1 LEIPTG
7 RIEHENHKKYYLHID
22 CVHRYSI
29 MRFINSPSCML
40 DIISVL
46 NNIDASKRSFNSK
59 NNIITT
65 CKDEVILVNKQ
76 NSFYNNELSCTTL
89 RSYIRKILE
98 LSELFISLL
107 PTNSD
112 NNNNNSN
119 NNYNNKLMTK
129 KKKNITTITASNTI
143 KNATYILNL
152 KETNDNNY
160 LFKQLFITQ
169 IGADSDIKLN
179 LLTKAQL
186 ITALHKIKIDIIL
199 QLLKLADDQIKFHSN
214 KSSSSSSSSSNDV
227 ARDHTNEAVHFTNA
241 SGTDEC
247 INKSKDNIKKKRK
260 ICDLNKLYDVRND
273 CVENDRDRDG
283 YENNDSRSSLHSIG
297 DDDDDDSGSSLHS
310 IEDDSDDDGYNV
322 HTSAKMISISG
333 DV

>member
-1 LEIPTG
+1 
-7 RIEHENHKKYYLHID
+7 
-22 CVHRYSI
+22 
-29 MRFINSPSCML
+29 MRFINSPSCIL

-46 NNIDASKRSFNSK
+46 NNIDASKRSINSK
-59 NNIITT
+59 SNIITT
-65 CKDEVILVNKQ
+65 CKDELIIVNKQ
-76 NSFYNNELSCTTL
+76 SSFYNNELSCTTL
-89 RSYIRKILE
+89 RSYTRKILE

-107 PTNSD
+107 PSNSF
-112 NNNNNSN
+112 NEN
-119 NNYNNKLMTK
+119 NNKLMITK

-186 ITALHKIKIDIIL
+186 IKALHNIKIDIIL

-214 KSSSSSSSSSNDV
+214 KSSSSSYSSNDV
-227 ARDHTNEAVHFTNA
+227 ARDHTNAVVHFTNA

-260 ICDLNKLYDVRND
+260 ICDLNKHDVMND
-273 CVENDRDRDG
+273 CVESDRDRDG
-283 YENNDSRSSLHSIG
+283 YENNDSGSSLHSIG
-297 DDDDDDSGSSLHS
+297 DDDDDDDSGSSLHS

-333 DV
+333 DVYIYSIYFR

>member
-1 LEIPTG
+1 
-7 RIEHENHKKYYLHID
+7 
-22 CVHRYSI
+22 
-29 MRFINSPSCML
+29 MRFINSPSCIL

-65 CKDEVILVNKQ
+65 CKDEVTVVNKQ
-76 NSFYNNELSCTTL
+76 KSFYNNELSCTTL
-89 RSYIRKILE
+89 RSYTRKILE

-107 PTNSD
+107 HSNSD
-112 NNNNNSN
+112 NDYNNSN
-119 NNYNNKLMTK
+119 NNNKLMMTK

-179 LLTKAQL
+179 LLTKAQH

-199 QLLKLADDQIKFHSN
+199 QLLILADDQIKFHN
-214 KSSSSSSSSSNDV
+214 NNIRSSCSSYSSNDA
-227 ARDHTNEAVHFTNA
+227 ARDDSNVVVHFTDA
-241 SGTDEC
+241 SDTDEC

-260 ICDLNKLYDVRND
+260 ICDLNKHDDMNV
-273 CVENDRDRDG
+273 CIENDRDKDDG
-283 YENNDSRSSLHSIG
+283 YQNNHSGSSLHSIG
-297 DDDDDDSGSSLHS
+297 DDDYDDDDSGSSLHS

-333 DV
+333 DVYIYSIYFP

>member
-1 LEIPTG
+1 
-7 RIEHENHKKYYLHID
+7 
-22 CVHRYSI
+22 

-59 NNIITT
+59 NNIITR

-89 RSYIRKILE
+89 RSYTRKILE

-112 NNNNNSN
+112 NSN

-214 KSSSSSSSSSNDV
+214 KSSSSSSSYSSNDV
-227 ARDHTNEAVHFTNA
+227 ARDHINVAVHFTNA
-241 SGTDEC
+241 SGTDEY

-260 ICDLNKLYDVRND
+260 ICDLNKHDVRND

-283 YENNDSRSSLHSIG
+283 YENNDSGSSLHSIG
-297 DDDDDDSGSSLHS
+297 DDDDDDDSGSSLHS

-333 DV
+333 DVYIYSIYFR